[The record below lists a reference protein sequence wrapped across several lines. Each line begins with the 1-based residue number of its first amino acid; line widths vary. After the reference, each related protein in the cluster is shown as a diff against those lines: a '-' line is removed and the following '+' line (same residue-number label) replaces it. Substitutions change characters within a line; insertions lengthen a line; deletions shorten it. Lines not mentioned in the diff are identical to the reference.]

1 MCCNPCGPHKS
12 RRWLRATPQAPSFLS
27 PFELMCGSPPLL
39 GQFPIASPL
48 LGDYLPTLNLIR
60 HLTREHAVCSF
71 AKPYQTKSDDL
82 TLILGDWVLLK
93 ISHHMNLQ
101 PQWTSPFKVILTIP
115 TAAKLAGHSSWFHMS
130 RLKWAPGDSPS
141 LPRTIPHS
149 DTLCYTSTVLWPT
162 RL

>member
-1 MCCNPCGPHKS
+1 MHLNKLSVELQRPWTELFPMALAH
-12 RRWLRATPQAPSFLS
+12 LRATPQAPSFLS

-82 TLILGDWVLLK
+82 TLILGD
-93 ISHHMNLQ
+93 
-101 PQWTSPFKVILTIP
+101 
-115 TAAKLAGHSSWFHMS
+115 
-130 RLKWAPGDSPS
+130 
-141 LPRTIPHS
+141 
-149 DTLCYTSTVLWPT
+149 
-162 RL
+162 